1 MVAAPE
7 DEKWWEGSVEL
18 CGGTHLTNTKEAQAF
33 ALVQVC

>member
-1 MVAAPE
+1 MVAAPA